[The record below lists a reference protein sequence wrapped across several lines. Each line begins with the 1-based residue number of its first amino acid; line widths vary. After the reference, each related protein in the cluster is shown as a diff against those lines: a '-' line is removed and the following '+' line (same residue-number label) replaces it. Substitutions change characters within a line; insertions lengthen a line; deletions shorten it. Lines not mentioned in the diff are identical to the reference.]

1 MNDAET
7 LARICRRDPR
17 AVADLVHEHHLPLR
31 GYVAALCA
39 DVYAIDDLAQEV
51 FVRALQ
57 KLDNV
62 ADLRDFGRF
71 LRGVARNVVR
81 EHVRSTARYKERY
94 IAFVEELHQSSE
106 TQAEASWAAEPEVL
120 SGLDRCVKKLPVR
133 SQEFI
138 RLRYAEEKQADE
150 IGRAFGL
157 SGGAVRIALLRIRE
171 AILHCLRATVKGL
184 PEVQA

>member
-1 MNDAET
+1 MNDGGILE
-7 LARICRRDPR
+7 RIRKRDPQ
-17 AVADLVHEHHLPLR
+17 AVADLVHEHHLQLR

-57 KLDNV
+57 NLDNV
-62 ADLRDFGRF
+62 ADLREFGRF

-81 EHVRSTARYKERY
+81 EHVRATARYKERY
-94 IAFVEELHQSSE
+94 VAFVEELHPHSE
-106 TQAEASWAAEPEVL
+106 LQTEASWATEPSVL
-120 SGLDRCVKKLPVR
+120 AGLDRCVKKLPER

-138 RLRYAEEKQADE
+138 RLRYTEEKQADE

-171 AILHCLRATVKGL
+171 AILHCLRATVKGV